1 MVIGRLEDLP
11 EKFSELTNHH
21 AELFR
26 SYTKEFKIPEG
37 VQVDQISSSY
47 SAAGILTVE
56 APRVLTAPEGA
67 SVQEAMAAKS
77 KAYTTDDGRTAVKED
92 SSASSQV
99 RRKRRITGKKPS
111 SDTHSQRGL

>member
-1 MVIGRLEDLP
+1 MIFFKEGY
-11 EKFSELTNHH
+11 KFCHITFGGKFKRGNIC
-21 AELFR
+21 R

-37 VQVDQISSSY
+37 VQVDKISSSY
-47 SAAGILTVE
+47 SASGILTVE

-77 KAYTTDDGRTAVKED
+77 KAYTTDDGKTAVKED

-99 RRKRRITGKKPS
+99 FKTG
-111 SDTHSQRGL
+111 TVECGLQ